1 MSFQWI
7 FDNAQSIS
15 VNQRGVVSSTTSRDG
30 TVRATSRGGQV
41 WRFEVVVPEGPR
53 WSDYRQNIATAEALD
68 RFTTSTISLS
78 DAGYTSWLLAY
89 QGNAADK
96 TAITASWTTGNTIT
110 LTGGQATSGYNFRA
124 GDVIQLGAS
133 GSCYTVSAD
142 VAWNNNVVTLSR
154 PLLDAA
160 DTGVTLRV
168 AENCVWTV
176 ICTQFPDW
184 NIFARDQIS
193 WSGPFVFYESLV

>member
-15 VNQRGVVSSTTSRDG
+15 INQRGVVATTTSRDG

-41 WRFEVVVPEGPR
+41 WRFEVTPPNGPK
-53 WSDYRQNIATAEALD
+53 WSEYKGLIATAEALGKY
-68 RFTTSTISLS
+68 TTANIQFNA
-78 DAGYTSWLLAY
+78 AGYVNYLMTY

-110 LTGGQATSGYNFRA
+110 LTGGQATSGYNFKA
-124 GDVIQLGAS
+124 GDVIQLGAT
-133 GSCYTVSAD
+133 GKCYTVSAD
-142 VAWNNNVVTLSR
+142 VVYTNNTVTLSR
-154 PLLDAA
+154 PILDAA
-160 DTGVTLRV
+160 GTDVTLRV

-176 ICTQFPDW
+176 ICTEFPDW
-184 NIFARDQIS
+184 TIFQRDQIS

>member
-7 FDNAQSIS
+7 FDNAESIS
-15 VNQRGVVSSTTSRDG
+15 INSRGVTASTTSRDG

-41 WRFEVVVPEGPR
+41 WRFEVKLPDGPK
-53 WSDYRQNIATAEALD
+53 WSEYRSEIAGAEALD

-78 DAGYTSWLLAY
+78 DSGYTNWLLAY
-89 QGNAADK
+89 QGDAAN
-96 TAITASWTTGNTIT
+96 TAAITADWTTGNTIT

-124 GDVIQLGAS
+124 GDVIQLGTG

-142 VAWNNNVVTLSR
+142 VVYTNNTVTLNR
-154 PLLDAA
+154 PILDAPG
-160 DTGVTLRV
+160 TGVTLRV
-168 AENCVWTV
+168 AEDCVWTV